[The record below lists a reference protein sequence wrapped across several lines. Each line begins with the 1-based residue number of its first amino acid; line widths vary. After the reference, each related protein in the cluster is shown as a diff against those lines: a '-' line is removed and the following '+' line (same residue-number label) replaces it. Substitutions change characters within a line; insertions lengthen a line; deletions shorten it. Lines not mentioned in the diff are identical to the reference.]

1 MVMVA
6 IPTCMCQ
13 YNRIVDWWNMNI
25 MVLKFLV
32 LAIETVDFSP
42 EGSVQLK

>member
-1 MVMVA
+1 MVA
-6 IPTCMCQ
+6 IPACMCQ
-13 YNRIVDWWNMNI
+13 YNRIADWWNI

-42 EGSVQLK
+42 EGSVQLKSV